1 VTLALTPALSRALAL
16 ALLLGLL
23 LLAWFAIV
31 SPLIGMATERQSDIE
46 TLQDRLATLRATIAR
61 IPELERR
68 GLAAKAKLDAAGGI
82 WIGASDAAI
91 AASIQDQLRQ
101 AVTSAQGIVKST
113 SYLGAAADKDLQTIR
128 IRLSVDGTL
137 DTLQQALATVETARP
152 PMFVESMTI
161 AGPAQFVTDKPP
173 ILALDF
179 EISALMR
186 KTEQ

>member
-1 VTLALTPALSRALAL
+1 MSFSPTPALSRTLAVAVL
-16 ALLLGLL
+16 FGLL
-23 LLAWFAIV
+23 ALAWFAIV
-31 SPLIGMATERQSDIE
+31 SPLISMATDRQGDIE
-46 TLQDRLATLRATIAR
+46 TLQERLASLHATIAR

-101 AVTSAQGIVKST
+101 VITNGRGIVKST
-113 SYLGAAADKDLQTIR
+113 SYLGAIADKDLQTIR
-128 IRLSVDGTL
+128 IRVSVDGTL
-137 DTLQQALATVETARP
+137 DTLQQTLAAVETARP
-152 PMFVESMTI
+152 PMSVESMTV
-161 AGPAQFVTDKPP
+161 AGPAQFVADKPP

-186 KTEQ
+186 KAEQ